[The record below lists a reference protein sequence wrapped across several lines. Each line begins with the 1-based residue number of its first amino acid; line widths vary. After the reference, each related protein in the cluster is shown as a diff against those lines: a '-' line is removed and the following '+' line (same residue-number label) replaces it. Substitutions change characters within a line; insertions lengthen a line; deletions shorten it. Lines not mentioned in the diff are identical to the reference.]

1 MSSIL
6 TKRCYKCNG
15 ICRKGVVCCYC
26 TEGRSRARIEKMV
39 SKKRELFKER
49 TKIIL
54 SMPVEDVLTL
64 VGWRS
69 R

>member
-1 MSSIL
+1 MGIL
-6 TKRCYKCNG
+6 TKKCYKCG
-15 ICRKGVVCCYC
+15 GGCRKGVVCCYC
-26 TEGRSRARIEKMV
+26 FGGRDRLRV
-39 SKKRELFKER
+39 KKRRELFKER